1 MTVAVHQASTSVL
14 QHNKGNAKMKNA
26 AYIVVEPGLT
36 YLVEG
41 QKLTAKQYSI
51 EAMYFG
57 EDAFTVRKL

>member
-1 MTVAVHQASTSVL
+1 
-14 QHNKGNAKMKNA
+14 MKNA

-36 YLVEG
+36 YLVQG
-41 QKLTAKQYSI
+41 QKLSAKQYAI

>member
-1 MTVAVHQASTSVL
+1 MRSYT
-14 QHNKGNAKMKNA
+14 
-26 AYIVVEPGLT
+26 YIVVEPGLT

-41 QKLTAKQYSI
+41 QTLSAKQYAI